1 MMFLFAFISQDVLLV
16 VHRAAGVEDGPA
28 QCSAQGCLANVRW
41 SRHGSNFTKNVLLWE
56 RAVAADGACVAQD
69 QHTACFKNVPV
80 SFSMRA
86 SFFSFGYRLLLERGR
101 KQGENVA
108 PLHFLMSHPSSFPKK
123 REELARHG
131 FLSSQHTSQPNGAA
145 HEVSQQ
151 DHSHGLLVVAQGKLL
166 EVPTYLLV
174 AKVGGIPQGSELLD
188 SSCLDQ
194 GTWARCVE
202 RVVPTAVYL

>member
-1 MMFLFAFISQDVLLV
+1 MCGAPMNFTNWRRPQEVRVSALAHHQGKVVRVHQEALVIYFSIIDMMFLFAFISQDVLLV

-108 PLHFLMSHPSSFPKK
+108 PLHFLMSHPSSFPQ
-123 REELARHG
+123 EA
-131 FLSSQHTSQPNGAA
+131 
-145 HEVSQQ
+145 
-151 DHSHGLLVVAQGKLL
+151 
-166 EVPTYLLV
+166 
-174 AKVGGIPQGSELLD
+174 
-188 SSCLDQ
+188 
-194 GTWARCVE
+194 
-202 RVVPTAVYL
+202 